1 MRKTIFIAAFC
12 SFLLFTLAGYYV
24 TLWMGE
30 RGKNMDMM
38 QTERT
43 IQTNAVIHANTKMIY
58 QYFYSKDRV
67 TKEQIEMAPVFL
79 QGLDLE
85 QLQSIYNGWNIISF
99 SPERVIIQ
107 CTIDGLSSEN
117 YILGELEGHLAVF
130 YEDAQKGIHLK
141 EKTDVPI
148 SALPEGEAR
157 ELKDGIRITGE
168 ENLVKRLAD
177 YQS

>member
-1 MRKTIFIAAFC
+1 MRKTVFIAAFC
-12 SFLLFTLAGYYV
+12 SFLLFMLAGYYV

-30 RGKNMDMM
+30 RDKRMAEI

-43 IQTNAVIHANTKMIY
+43 MQTNFLIDANTKIVY
-58 QYFYSKDRV
+58 QYFYSRDKV

-79 QGLDLE
+79 QGLNLE
-85 QLQSIYNGWNIISF
+85 QLKSVYNGWKIISF
-99 SPERVIIQ
+99 SPDKVILQ

-117 YILGELEGHLAVF
+117 YILGELEGYLAVF

-157 ELKDGIRITGE
+157 EIRDGIRITGE
-168 ENLVKRLAD
+168 ENLAKRMAD